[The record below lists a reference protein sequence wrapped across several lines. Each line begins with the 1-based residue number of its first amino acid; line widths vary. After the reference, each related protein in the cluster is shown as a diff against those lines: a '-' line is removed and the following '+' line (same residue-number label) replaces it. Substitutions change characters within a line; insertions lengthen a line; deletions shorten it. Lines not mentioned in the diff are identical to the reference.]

1 MATILFSLA
10 GSCIQKVQEIITEE
24 AIQILGV
31 KQDLQELQ
39 KMMTHI
45 QCFLKDADRRR
56 IKESAVTNWIGQL
69 KDAMYDADDIIDMAR
84 IKGIKLLGDYPSSS
98 LSRKFTACK
107 FPVTACFSSLWTRR
121 EIAAQ
126 IKILNK
132 RIEKIAELGTKFM
145 FESEPVGS
153 NSVSNIRKTS
163 HLVEPNLVGKEIAHA
178 TNRLVQLVL
187 HHSDKKSYMLGIVGI
202 GGVGKTTLAQKLYND
217 QRVKENF
224 MKRAWICISQ
234 QYSEVAL
241 LKEILRNIGVH
252 QEQGESVSELTAKI
266 AKTIEGKSVLLVL
279 DDLWE
284 SDVWTNLLR
293 TPLHAATQATIV
305 ITTRHDTVAK
315 EIGVKHMHRVQLM
328 SDEEGWELLRKT
340 MNIDDKKDVYNLQH
354 IGIEIVQKCGGLP
367 LAIRAIA
374 SVIATKETTEIE
386 WRQILSN
393 EAWSINKLPANVRGA
408 LYLSYDQLPQNLKQ
422 CFLYCALYPEDCTM
436 NRDDLVRFWIAEGFI
451 EKQGNQLLE
460 CTAEEYYYE
469 LISRN
474 LLILDPLHV
483 DQSMCKMHDLFR
495 QLAHHLSEEECFHG
509 DPQSLQGKSIY
520 KLRRVSV
527 VTDKDKIVL
536 PNLDKQQLRVRT
548 FIDFSYKSV
557 TIEDTIFKKLSYVRV
572 LDLGGSGI
580 LEIPHYIGSLIHL
593 RLLDLNNTKIMCLP
607 ESIGSLKNLQTLDLS
622 SCHAL
627 HKLPSGITQLC
638 NLRYLALVET
648 PINQVPKGISRLNFL
663 TYIDGFP
670 TRDGYERSTTMQ
682 DGWDLEELGPLR
694 QLRRLDMI
702 KLERVFSSS
711 RDSLLTNKI
720 YLKELNLHC
729 TERTDDPYSEDD
741 VINIEKTFEKLIPPH
756 NLEDLLIVQFFGRR
770 YPRWLRVLTHL
781 PSLIY
786 LELNYCKSCVHLPA
800 IGQLPNL
807 KYLRI
812 KGAITVTKIG
822 PEFIGFGVGN
832 PGSTEAVAFPKLE
845 TLIIKDMPNWE
856 EWTFVVEEEEEA
868 TEAGKEGG
876 EDGAAAK
883 QKGEA
888 APPRMQLLPRLEK
901 LQLVRCPKLRALPRQ
916 LGEEAASLKELLL
929 RDADSIKVVEDLPFL
944 SGVIFLERCV
954 GLEKVLNLTQVT
966 ELRAHSC
973 PNLRRVEK
981 LDRLQRLF
989 LHEDMQEVSSLW
1001 VPRLQEQ
1008 CHLLHGEDLDVYN
1021 WI

>member
-1 MATILFSLA
+1 MHPE
-10 GSCIQKVQEIITEE
+10 GP
-24 AIQILGV
+24 GN
-31 KQDLQELQ
+31 
-39 KMMTHI
+39 H
-45 QCFLKDADRRR
+45 
-56 IKESAVTNWIGQL
+56 
-69 KDAMYDADDIIDMAR
+69 Y
-84 IKGIKLLGDYPSSS
+84 
-98 LSRKFTACK
+98 RKFTACK

-145 FESEPVGS
+145 FESEPVGC

-224 MKRAWICISQ
+224 MKRSWICISQ

-340 MNIDDKKDVYNLQH
+340 MNIDDKKDVYSLQR

-374 SVIATKETTEIE
+374 SVLATKETTEIE

-436 NRDDLVRFWIAEGFI
+436 NCDDLV
-451 EKQGNQLLE
+451 
-460 CTAEEYYYE
+460 
-469 LISRN
+469 
-474 LLILDPLHV
+474 
-483 DQSMCKMHDLFR
+483 R

-520 KLRRVSV
+520 KLQRVSV

-548 FIDFSYKSV
+548 LIDFSYKSV
-557 TIEDTIFKKLSYVRV
+557 TIEDLIFKKLSYVRV

-711 RDSLLTNKI
+711 TDSLLTNKI

-741 VINIEKTFEKLIPPH
+741 VNNIEKTFEKLIPPH

-770 YPRWLRVLTHL
+770 YPRWLRVPTHL

-812 KGAITVTKIG
+812 QGATTVTKIG

-832 PGSTEAVAFPKLE
+832 PGPTEAVAFPKIE

-856 EWTFVVEEEEEA
+856 EWTFVVEEEEA
-868 TEAGKEGG
+868 TSSGMKGG

-888 APPRMQLLPRLEK
+888 PPARIQLLPRLKRLE
-901 LQLVRCPKLRALPRQ
+901 LVHCPKLRALPRQ
-916 LGEEAASLKELLL
+916 LGKGTTSLKELFL

-944 SGVIFLERCV
+944 SEMLLIVRCG

-973 PNLRRVEK
+973 PNLRRVDK

-989 LHEDMQEVSSLW
+989 LDEDMQEVSSLW

-1008 CHLLHGEDLDVYN
+1008 CQLLLGEDLDIYN
-1021 WI
+1021 WRP